1 MTGSDGA
8 RAALAAERELVL
20 ARLAGLRRDLGSS
33 IDAAAAANADDEH
46 DPEGATIAY
55 ERQLVAAHIEGA
67 EEQLGQVDAALAR
80 LDAGSYGICA
90 GCGQPIATA
99 RLAARPTAT
108 TCISCA
114 QAR

>member
-8 RAALAAERELVL
+8 RAALAAEREQVL

-33 IDAAAAANADDEH
+33 IEAAASANADDEH

-55 ERQLVAAHIEGA
+55 ERQLVAAHIERA
-67 EEQLGQVDAALAR
+67 EEQLGQIDAAIAR

-90 GCGQPIATA
+90 GCGQAIAPA